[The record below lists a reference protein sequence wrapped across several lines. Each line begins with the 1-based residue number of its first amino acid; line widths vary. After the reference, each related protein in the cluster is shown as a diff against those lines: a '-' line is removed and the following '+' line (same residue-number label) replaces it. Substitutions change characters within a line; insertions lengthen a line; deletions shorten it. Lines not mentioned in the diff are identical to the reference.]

1 MSEFLFQ
8 SNVRVYASLRHCYKP
23 TALHLIVERCET
35 VRIGLT
41 LTPEADYHDELDLD
55 PHRRGSRMALE

>member
-8 SNVRVYASLRHCYKP
+8 SNVRVYACVRHCYKP
-23 TALHLIVERCET
+23 TALNLIVERCEA

-41 LTPEADYHDELDLD
+41 LTPEIYHHDQLDLD
-55 PHRRGSRMALE
+55 PHRRGSRMALK